1 MFGITIVVT
10 CHTCSP
16 RIRDG
21 RLITSHIV
29 RKTGQTNGRMYT
41 AYDGNW
47 NGFVVDDGTYEFNN
61 EDETVLL
68 VVDATQSGMQHF
80 SVKLLEDAT
89 FCKP

>member
-1 MFGITIVVT
+1 
-10 CHTCSP
+10 
-16 RIRDG
+16 
-21 RLITSHIV
+21 
-29 RKTGQTNGRMYT
+29 MYT